1 MKKRIFTLMMAF
13 LAVASGAVWGQTGS
27 ITINS
32 VPITTSGGDGWI
44 YEEKADDSNILTIK
58 EAGNYTIKGPGTGS
72 GNNTN
77 IQIILSGQG
86 EYNISFDNFRT
97 DARLGELLDPS
108 PVYNDRCALTIN
120 SGANVILSWTG
131 INKFW
136 SSPQCAG
143 INVEKGAKLTL
154 KGNDN
159 DGYLEAGSL
168 NNSDNIHTDGAGIG
182 GDATDADF
190 GTIIIES
197 GVVKAR
203 CESKTASEDARA
215 AGIGGGYKD
224 GNPSK
229 AGTIIIKGGVIEAA
243 SWSTEVQED
252 YINNKEGNEYAY
264 GAGIGGGWKGTCTNI
279 AILGGKITAN
289 AYSGRGED
297 IGVGYEYDGGE
308 GITKGI
314 IIGQW
319 DKKTS
324 SPTIGTISG
333 EVSINKENIV
343 QQDGTLIGTVT
354 MPKETQMYKY
364 DAIVALKNT
373 PFNAYSLYLNPSV
386 IDEEGTHS
394 LKDGKEDLDA
404 VQYYYFGA
412 DMKFEL
418 TELSCT
424 LEHLF
429 MGWIKTDGTEVVP
442 VNAAKAT
449 FVTPSKAPEGT
460 IYGAGSQWNVEK
472 LYYNAVWVDNE
483 YSITVKTG
491 TEWKKDGENTP
502 KIAYSPDGSS
512 SDVLSKL
519 NFEFTTN
526 PLPAEL
532 TGLQFDGNQLI
543 GTPTLQGAETY
554 KKCDVTASVSLN
566 GGTAKQPISITITV
580 VDENMIN
587 SIEVASRNHVYNGL
601 VHNDIPNSGVEGDYL
616 FDAKMTNDITGTPLP
631 EPSPLREGVHYRVYK
646 YSFNGGS
653 IKKAVENSRQSLEV
667 KDAGTYSNITIE
679 ALDAVLTNDEYFPI
693 LDQTKD
699 LGDAEIVVAKRPM
712 NIDIK
717 FNKQSLEEGE
727 ELTWDDVTITPS
739 AYNKTDNTGIV
750 TSEAED
756 LKVTGNITYTLNE
769 EGTKATVQI
778 SNVKVESNETF
789 KVSNYAITINGDQQY
804 TEGTEIDFPD
814 IVIPV
819 NPSSTGGGTDKRYQ
833 LYLANKDYLD
843 YGKTEEFYDKLG
855 LELFSRHNKKY
866 EKAGGSFTIWYEKD
880 GVANDGNY
888 RIFWSNRANGEY
900 KEVKF
905 DPVSE
910 YFRIDNVHSDV
921 YVKIYDADGF
931 PVANEAITAQDFRAY
946 AQPNKIIVITPE
958 PTDVQIISM
967 AGAVVAADKVTG
979 QREFANLAEGVYIV
993 RMGETIVKL
1002 QVRN

>member
-77 IQIILSGQG
+77 IQIILLGQG

-108 PVYNDRCALTIN
+108 HVYNDRCALTIN
-120 SGANVILSWTG
+120 FGANVILSWTG

-229 AGTIIIKGGVIEAA
+229 EGTIIIKGGVIEAA

-354 MPKETQMYKY
+354 MPKET
-364 DAIVALKNT
+364 
-373 PFNAYSLYLNPSV
+373 
-386 IDEEGTHS
+386 
-394 LKDGKEDLDA
+394 
-404 VQYYYFGA
+404 
-412 DMKFEL
+412 
-418 TELSCT
+418 
-424 LEHLF
+424 
-429 MGWIKTDGTEVVP
+429 
-442 VNAAKAT
+442 
-449 FVTPSKAPEGT
+449 
-460 IYGAGSQWNVEK
+460 
-472 LYYNAVWVDNE
+472 
-483 YSITVKTG
+483 
-491 TEWKKDGENTP
+491 
-502 KIAYSPDGSS
+502 
-512 SDVLSKL
+512 
-519 NFEFTTN
+519 
-526 PLPAEL
+526 
-532 TGLQFDGNQLI
+532 
-543 GTPTLQGAETY
+543 
-554 KKCDVTASVSLN
+554 
-566 GGTAKQPISITITV
+566 
-580 VDENMIN
+580 
-587 SIEVASRNHVYNGL
+587 
-601 VHNDIPNSGVEGDYL
+601 
-616 FDAKMTNDITGTPLP
+616 
-631 EPSPLREGVHYRVYK
+631 
-646 YSFNGGS
+646 
-653 IKKAVENSRQSLEV
+653 
-667 KDAGTYSNITIE
+667 
-679 ALDAVLTNDEYFPI
+679 
-693 LDQTKD
+693 
-699 LGDAEIVVAKRPM
+699 
-712 NIDIK
+712 
-717 FNKQSLEEGE
+717 
-727 ELTWDDVTITPS
+727 
-739 AYNKTDNTGIV
+739 
-750 TSEAED
+750 
-756 LKVTGNITYTLNE
+756 
-769 EGTKATVQI
+769 
-778 SNVKVESNETF
+778 
-789 KVSNYAITINGDQQY
+789 
-804 TEGTEIDFPD
+804 
-814 IVIPV
+814 
-819 NPSSTGGGTDKRYQ
+819 
-833 LYLANKDYLD
+833 
-843 YGKTEEFYDKLG
+843 
-855 LELFSRHNKKY
+855 
-866 EKAGGSFTIWYEKD
+866 
-880 GVANDGNY
+880 
-888 RIFWSNRANGEY
+888 
-900 KEVKF
+900 
-905 DPVSE
+905 
-910 YFRIDNVHSDV
+910 
-921 YVKIYDADGF
+921 
-931 PVANEAITAQDFRAY
+931 
-946 AQPNKIIVITPE
+946 
-958 PTDVQIISM
+958 
-967 AGAVVAADKVTG
+967 
-979 QREFANLAEGVYIV
+979 
-993 RMGETIVKL
+993 
-1002 QVRN
+1002 